1 MLERIKG
8 LERLKEADSGGP
20 AVDRK
25 KIESRLKQWI
35 QVKYPS
41 LRTQACCTE
50 FDITFPIRLRFTARY
65 LSLPS
70 LMPWNSSV
78 HLNAAGLTHS

>member
-1 MLERIKG
+1 MADYKNHKAACRNNAAMLERIRG

-25 KIESRLKQWI
+25 KIEGRLKQWI

-41 LRTQACCTE
+41 LRT
-50 FDITFPIRLRFTARY
+50 
-65 LSLPS
+65 
-70 LMPWNSSV
+70 
-78 HLNAAGLTHS
+78 